1 METFE
6 IKITMNLFC
15 YETPLPERI
24 TVKVYVQVLL
34 KFILKPLVPNK
45 TLIINKMFMKVS
57 VFLNCFLAFRET
69 LVIKFSIH
77 VTFKWV

>member
-15 YETPLPERI
+15 YETPFPERI

-45 TLIINKMFMKVS
+45 TLKINKM
-57 VFLNCFLAFRET
+57 L
-69 LVIKFSIH
+69 
-77 VTFKWV
+77 